1 LADGVASSQ
10 TVAVRVSLLPEADDA
25 RDSADTSSISL
36 NLTAPYGDE

>member
-25 RDSADTSSISL
+25 RDSADNEQHLAQPHRTIWR
-36 NLTAPYGDE
+36 